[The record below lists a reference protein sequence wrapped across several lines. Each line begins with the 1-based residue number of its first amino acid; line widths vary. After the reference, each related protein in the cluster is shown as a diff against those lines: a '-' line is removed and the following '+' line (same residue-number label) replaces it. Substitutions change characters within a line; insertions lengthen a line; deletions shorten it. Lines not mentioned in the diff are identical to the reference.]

1 MDIRFKQYATAIKQL
16 EGDTRQM
23 HFLISTDSVD
33 RDNDILDPKGWQLDR
48 YKTNPIIAWAHDYK
62 SLPVAKCVSI
72 AQTPKGLEA
81 TAEFPAKGIYPF
93 ADTVYDMLKGGF
105 LNATSVG
112 FTPIDYEQAH
122 DRKGFNFKKQELTEF
137 SIVPIPANPDALVQQ
152 RAVGLPDAQ
161 VRTWCKAITDWASA
175 QHPVALKA
183 LDEWKARAGVTL
195 SGTEVELAEFEKD
208 YLIESEEGAKPLS
221 DVRIAK
227 LATMNGVLKAAKNA
241 QATGHIMDAYANA
254 HHAQTVMAG
263 LCNAGDSEKAL
274 NGGHKA
280 QVQEAHAAIGRAKEH
295 ARAAADCMGEQADE
309 AKAEKWLLEHG
320 VTMKACEGMGLT
332 LIDDPNA
339 LTFSNDLMQ
348 DVLTSLGPELA
359 DAIAGQTRAALNQML
374 GRID

>member
-1 MDIRFKQYATAIKQL
+1 MESIVKTYATAIKQL

-161 VRTWCKAITDWASA
+161 VRSWCKAITDWASA
-175 QHPVALKA
+175 QQPAALKA

-208 YLIESEEGAKPLS
+208 YLIESEEGTKPLS

-227 LATMNGVLKAAKNA
+227 LATMNGVLKAAKNTKA
-241 QATGHIMDAYANA
+241 AGHIMDAYANA

-263 LCNAGDSEKAL
+263 MCNAGDSEKAVS
-274 NGGHKA
+274 GGHKA
-280 QVQEAHAAIGRAKEH
+280 QVKEAHDAIGRAKEH
-295 ARAAADCMGEQADE
+295 ARAAADCMGEQADDE
-309 AKAEKWLLEHG
+309 TAEKMLLAQGIKLHAESF
-320 VTMKACEGMGLT
+320 LS

-339 LTFSNDLMQ
+339 LTIKDGLMQ
-348 DVLTSLGPELA
+348 DVLNTLGPELA
-359 DAIAGQTRAALNQML
+359 ELIAGQTTRTLNQML